1 MNMKR
6 LQCSFLT
13 KPLSIRLLY
22 FFSRILG
29 TLIFCSSVFIKK
41 QNGKE
46 REEKKNLV
54 PIIFSPPAFKL
65 TFISPWGIIRRLTQ

>member
-29 TLIFCSSVFIKK
+29 TLIFFFSIHKK
-41 QNGKE
+41 AKWKRE
-46 REEKKNLV
+46 RRKKKNLV